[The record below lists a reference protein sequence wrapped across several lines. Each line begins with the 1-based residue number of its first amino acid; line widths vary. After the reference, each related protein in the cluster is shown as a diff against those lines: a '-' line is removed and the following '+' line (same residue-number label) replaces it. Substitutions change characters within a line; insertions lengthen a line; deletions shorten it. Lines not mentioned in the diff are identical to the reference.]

1 MEGEIMSIEDFI
13 NNVKTNPLQS
23 ALSSLHDIEKEDQQL
38 FETLREKIEYNTEDM
53 EKINALLGKYK
64 EQIPNDL
71 YEAVMQYSETNRPA
85 DIIAP
90 IDPEEGIYAKIWN
103 GEFGKIAYATQRKEE
118 IIIRWNGYI
127 LGVVLVDE
135 RSEAY
140 AIKYRYNDREKTV
153 PANIFLS
160 FAKQR
165 FFLSTGD
172 AKKLREIIDAYMMNE
187 IKEGRFTEGGYS
199 LIYVSDDKI
208 VVDYPDVP
216 IADVL
221 KLLRDYHDKSTK
233 PEAYRSMLSFC
244 LLAPLHYYIKKKTSK
259 GIQTP
264 LMLLSGKTGSGK
276 TPMTYIFVGKG
287 YGMQKEEYVFG
298 LNMIDKIFTFTSF
311 LAQTNIPIV
320 LDDIGMGWVVKYHE
334 HIKSYMQ
341 SSYFGARGN
350 ADQTVNIYKGVASFI
365 MTMNDDY
372 VGDSDPAFTKRLI
385 YIPYTEKDSEKVDKA
400 AYLKFMETLP
410 DGFMYMLTRKILH
423 GIDIQ
428 ELMNTVENFSTAD
441 DWVNYGIDLINNEC
455 FLNGVDVFP
464 KFRSGEASATSYTRD
479 IVESMINEWERKN
492 TMTFPGGSFAYGNI
506 EVEDD
511 KDRIHIYF
519 TSLGLK
525 KVLNNFGNNA
535 MPYQTAT
542 EFLNAIMK
550 TQTDLRVEK
559 NSKGE
564 LLTTKRISG
573 KMYPIKA
580 YHISKKKDVEL

>member
-1 MEGEIMSIEDFI
+1 MSIEDFI
-13 NNVKTNPLQS
+13 NNVKTNPMQT
-23 ALSSLHDIEKEDQQL
+23 ALGALHDVAKEDIDEL
-38 FETLREKIEYNTEDM
+38 ERLRGKEDFSADDVESISILLEKYRN
-53 EKINALLGKYK
+53 
-64 EQIPNDL
+64 QISDDL
-71 YEAVMQYSETNRPA
+71 YDAVNEFSTTTVPP

-103 GEFGKIAYATQRKEE
+103 GEFGKIAYSTQRKEE
-118 IIIRWNGYI
+118 IVIRWNGYI

-140 AIKYRYNDREKTV
+140 AIKYRYNDRERTV
-153 PANIFLS
+153 PSNVFLS

-199 LIYVSDDKI
+199 LIYVSDDRV
-208 VVDYPDVP
+208 VVDYPDIP

-221 KLLRDYHDKSTK
+221 NQLREYHDKSTK
-233 PEAYRSMLSFC
+233 PEAYRSMLAFS
-244 LLAPLHYYIKKKTSK
+244 LLAPLHYYMKKKSVK

-311 LAQTNIPIV
+311 LAQTNLPIV

-385 YIPYTEKDSEKVDKA
+385 YVPYTEKDSEKVDKP
-400 AYLKFMETLP
+400 AYLKFMETIP
-410 DGFMYMLTRKILH
+410 DGFMYMISRKILH
-423 GIDIQ
+423 GMDIN
-428 ELMNTVENFSTAD
+428 ELMDTVENFSTAD
-441 DWVNYGIDLINNEC
+441 DWVNFGIDLINNEC
-455 FLNGVDVFP
+455 FTCGVEPFP
-464 KFRSGEASATSYTRD
+464 KFRSGDANSSSYVREVLEA
-479 IVESMINEWERKN
+479 MITEWERSKGMSYSAN
-492 TMTFPGGSFAYGNI
+492 SYTYGNI
-506 EVEDD
+506 DVEISNQD
-511 KDRIHIYF
+511 KIDIYF

-525 KVLNNFGNNA
+525 KTLKLIGDL
-535 MPYQTAT
+535 PYHSAI
-542 EFLNAIMK
+542 EFINAIMK
-550 TQTDLRVEK
+550 TQNKISVVKTE
-559 NSKGE
+559 SGE
-564 LLTTKRISG
+564 LLSSRRIDG
-573 KMYPIKA
+573 RTYPIKV
-580 YHISKKKDVEL
+580 YHVRIEDGFCT